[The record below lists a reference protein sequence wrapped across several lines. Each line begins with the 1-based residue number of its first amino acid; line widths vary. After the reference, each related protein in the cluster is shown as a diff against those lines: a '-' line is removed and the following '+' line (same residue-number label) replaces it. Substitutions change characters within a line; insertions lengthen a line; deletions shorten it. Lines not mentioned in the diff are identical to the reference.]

1 MRQHGEEQV
10 IDPEAVR
17 QKLMPGY
24 QKAQKA
30 IQLVIGTPKSVLP
43 KLKAILTVLRP
54 GSLVIFSVQGPV
66 PNADRQTSMRLIAQE
81 IIPALKEHAKSID
94 LVDALER
101 TPGSIKLT
109 TGTSRR
115 PVSDRGPLKELGLA

>member
-1 MRQHGEEQV
+1 MTA
-10 IDPEAVR
+10 IR
-17 QKLMPGY
+17 QKLIPGY
-24 QKAQKA
+24 QKAQKQF
-30 IQLVIGTPKSVLP
+30 QLIIGSPKTVLP

-66 PNADRQTSMRLIAQE
+66 PNKDRQTSMRLIAQE

-101 TPGSIKLT
+101 APGSIKLT
-109 TGTSRR
+109 PGTSRG
-115 PVSDRGPLKELGLA
+115 PVSDRGPLKELGLV

>member
-1 MRQHGEEQV
+1 MEDVE
-10 IDPEAVR
+10 IDPAAIR
-17 QKLMPGY
+17 AKLIPGY

-66 PNADRQTSMRLIAQE
+66 SNEDRQTSMRLIAQE
-81 IIPALKEHAKSID
+81 IIPALKEH
-94 LVDALER
+94 R
-101 TPGSIKLT
+101 
-109 TGTSRR
+109 SRSACSTR
-115 PVSDRGPLKELGLA
+115 SSACRDRSS

>member
-1 MRQHGEEQV
+1 M
-10 IDPEAVR
+10 
-17 QKLMPGY
+17 
-24 QKAQKA
+24 
-30 IQLVIGTPKSVLP
+30 IGTPKSVIP

-66 PNADRQTSMRLIAQE
+66 GNEDRQTSMRLIAQE

-94 LVDALER
+94 LLDAFER
-101 TPGSIKLT
+101 KPGSIKLT
-109 TGTSRR
+109 SGTSRR

>member
-1 MRQHGEEQV
+1 
-10 IDPEAVR
+10 
-17 QKLMPGY
+17 
-24 QKAQKA
+24 
-30 IQLVIGTPKSVLP
+30 VIGSPKSVLP

-54 GSLVIFSVQGPV
+54 GALVIFSVQGPV
-66 PNADRQTSMRLIAQE
+66 PNEDRQTSMRLIAQE

-109 TGTSRR
+109 PGTSRG